1 MARIVKGAGLLV
13 LVLLI
18 AFIGVWGALLL
29 WYTGPGNDLVRMTL
43 AAGFALA
50 SAGSIVAL
58 ARRLWRRGAV
68 GTFAVLFTGLLILW
82 SSLEPSNDGDWQ
94 VYIKAHAQTAASA
107 DLLP

>member
-1 MARIVKGAGLLV
+1 MARIVKGAGLLL
-13 LVLLI
+13 LVLLV

-29 WYTGPGNDLVRMTL
+29 WYTGPGNDLVRMAL
-43 AAGFALA
+43 AAGFALG

-82 SSLEPSNDGDWQ
+82 LSLEPSNDRDWQ
-94 VYIKAHAQTAASA
+94 VNINARAQAVDSSA
-107 DLLP
+107 D